1 MAFNEAMDVKHS
13 MAREYSMGQTNEDV
27 DPTSWGVEEVGTW
40 LGTIGLGQYGP
51 AFAKHQVT
59 GEILHMLSEELIK
72 ELGVATIGHRV
83 HWEAD
88 QIMYEGGCTDW
99 LCKQLMCVPC
109 CDDPD
114 HYKLT
119 GAILYLTSEDRK
131 RSKGY
136 CSGLCQTSRA
146 TRAVDLSTIAGV
158 RDTRAAKAAARAR
171 DARAARRSRTTTSTA
186 SATAAARADVISVE
200 LNGELGLDPVRPIL
214 VKKGQGYKVSAMI
227 TRAARPRR
235 PRATA
240 APGTDAAP
248 RRPIISDIQKIF
260 PIFLPLLLWAWASNV
275 YRVLRYGVT
284 RERASGLVQMAA
296 LSDGLTHEEAVVL
309 KEKTGT
315 MYCFQIPMTL
325 LNPRTS
331 RSPPARDK
339 AVEALGPS

>member
-83 HWEAD
+83 KIAKECLALHKSNENRLRFKVHWEAD
-88 QIMYEGGCTDW
+88 QIMYQGGCTDW

-158 RDTRAAKAAARAR
+158 RDTRAAKTAARAR

-186 SATAAARADVISVE
+186 SATAAARRTSSPSSSTASWASTPC
-200 LNGELGLDPVRPIL
+200 GPSSSR
-214 VKKGQGYKVSAMI
+214 
-227 TRAARPRR
+227 RA
-235 PRATA
+235 RAT
-240 APGTDAAP
+240 
-248 RRPIISDIQKIF
+248 
-260 PIFLPLLLWAWASNV
+260 
-275 YRVLRYGVT
+275 
-284 RERASGLVQMAA
+284 
-296 LSDGLTHEEAVVL
+296 
-309 KEKTGT
+309 
-315 MYCFQIPMTL
+315 
-325 LNPRTS
+325 
-331 RSPPARDK
+331 RSPP
-339 AVEALGPS
+339 

>member
-40 LGTIGLGQYGP
+40 LGSIGLGQYGP

-72 ELGVATIGHRV
+72 ELGVATIGHRVKIAKECLALHKSNENRLRFKV

-158 RDTRAAKAAARAR
+158 SDYHINSVCDCGCA
-171 DARAARRSRTTTSTA
+171 
-186 SATAAARADVISVE
+186 ADVISVE

-235 PRATA
+235 PRAMA

-248 RRPIISDIQKIF
+248 RRSRRPI
-260 PIFLPLLLWAWASNV
+260 
-275 YRVLRYGVT
+275 VLIKFAI
-284 RERASGLVQMAA
+284 EELAPAKAA

-325 LNPRTS
+325 LNLYNQS
-331 RSPPARDK
+331 LKAEAYDK
-339 AVEALGPS
+339 AVEDARAKELEDAPKKED